1 MTIIEPNKNNFRS
14 KITSYLLVGLVLFEA
29 ALSIFAYNQSVK
41 LNYSLKE
48 NHKKSEIVRAE
59 NSDLKNQLYLVLDIE
74 NADVLAGKLGLIK
87 ERKPEYLAQR

>member
-1 MTIIEPNKNNFRS
+1 MTIIEPNKNSFKS
-14 KITSYLLVGLVLFEA
+14 KIVAYLLMGLVLFEA
-29 ALSIFAYNQSVK
+29 GLSIFAYNQSVQ

-48 NHKKSEIVRAE
+48 NHKKTEIVRAE
-59 NSDLKNQLYLVLDIE
+59 NADLKNQLYLALDIE